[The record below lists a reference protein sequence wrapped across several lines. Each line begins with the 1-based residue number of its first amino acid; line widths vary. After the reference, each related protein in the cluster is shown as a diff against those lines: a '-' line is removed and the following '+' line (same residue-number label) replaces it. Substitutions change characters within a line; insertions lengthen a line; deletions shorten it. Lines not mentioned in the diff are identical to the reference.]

1 MRKRF
6 LVTKSSINYKG
17 YYYIPCNKE
26 VEVYPRVVGNFNQLL
41 FQAGQG
47 GYSEYICTSIQMP
60 HNTRLHQGSLQ
71 SYSHQDSVVLTK
83 NKRIN
88 ETEQRT
94 KK

>member
-17 YYYIPCNKE
+17 YYYTLCNKE
-26 VEVYPRVVGNFNQLL
+26 LKVYPRVVGNFNQL
-41 FQAGQG
+41 FQARQG
-47 GYSEYICTSIQMP
+47 GYNEYIGTSIQMP
-60 HNTRLHQGSLQ
+60 DNTGLHQGSLQ